1 MNLLRL
7 SWGAGALP
15 GFLAQHTG
23 KAPADI
29 ALGYLNDAMLP
40 YENEEFTEIDRYR
53 LIEFGYAPT
62 TVTARDIPSATAFA
76 EILDGLDALYVCGGE
91 TFVLLDNLRRNGLAD
106 VLIKKVRAGLPYIG
120 LSAGA
125 VIAGASIEPVST
137 MDDPA
142 SAPGLTD
149 YRGLGFVDTS
159 IIPHADGRIELF
171 PSDLIAETVRIYSPR
186 FDLTLLHD
194 DQALLVNEDET
205 VLVESR

>member
-1 MNLLRL
+1 MNLLLL

-91 TFVLLDNLRRNGLAD
+91 TFVLLETCAATAWLTCSSRR
-106 VLIKKVRAGLPYIG
+106 
-120 LSAGA
+120 
-125 VIAGASIEPVST
+125 
-137 MDDPA
+137 
-142 SAPGLTD
+142 SAPD
-149 YRGLGFVDTS
+149 SPTS
-159 IIPHADGRIELF
+159 AYLR
-171 PSDLIAETVRIYSPR
+171 AR
-186 FDLTLLHD
+186 
-194 DQALLVNEDET
+194 
-205 VLVESR
+205 

>member
-1 MNLLRL
+1 M
-7 SWGAGALP
+7 
-15 GFLAQHTG
+15 
-23 KAPADI
+23 
-29 ALGYLNDAMLP
+29 
-40 YENEEFTEIDRYR
+40 
-53 LIEFGYAPT
+53 
-62 TVTARDIPSATAFA
+62 
-76 EILDGLDALYVCGGE
+76 
-91 TFVLLDNLRRNGLAD
+91 
-106 VLIKKVRAGLPYIG
+106 LIKKVRAGLPYIG